1 MASAALT
8 IHPMVSGHPLA
19 QPREHVTNERIAM
32 LRPAIMHPFALA
44 ACFHQAGALQMSQ
57 VT

>member
-1 MASAALT
+1 
-8 IHPMVSGHPLA
+8 MVSGHPLA

-32 LRPAIMHPFALA
+32 LRPAIMHPSALA
-44 ACFHQAGALQMSQ
+44 ACFHQAGALEMSQ